1 MDVNKIGAISQQFQ
15 VNKSKKAAD
24 APMSFQELMQLRLGQ
39 QSAAPAAAD
48 AYTLDAI
55 YRAGGIEAV
64 SARSRVQHST
74 GGDVTDFLG
83 LMNQDVYISA
93 QDTIAGL
100 VDTGAISAA
109 DAGKLGYS
117 VFPAADDLMGYLL
130 NEPGFTDLN
139 SIDPNDSE
147 AMLEAMIN
155 NEQFT
160 YGHILGKYGKQAT
173 SVQELAES
181 HSRVLAALRVNNMKN
196 TGNMEV

>member
-1 MDVNKIGAISQQFQ
+1 MDINKIGAFSQQFQ
-15 VNKSKKAAD
+15 VNKSTKAAD
-24 APMSFQELMQLRLGQ
+24 APMSFQELMQLRLNR
-39 QSAAPAAAD
+39 QSAAPASPD

-55 YRAGGIEAV
+55 YRAGGIEAI
-64 SARSRVQHST
+64 SARSRVQHSV

-93 QDTIAGL
+93 QEMIAGL

-139 SIDPNDSE
+139 SIDPNDAE
-147 AMLEAMIN
+147 AMLEAMIS

-160 YGHILGKYGKQAT
+160 YGHVFGKYGKQAT
-173 SVQELAES
+173 AVQELADS
-181 HSRVLAALRVNNMKN
+181 HSRVLAALRVNNMSS
-196 TGNMEV
+196 GGRGE